1 MEKGKNG
8 QQIANE
14 SVMALD
20 AWIKERNA
28 QRDYLTYKIKGK
40 YKLNRT
46 QIAEELD
53 FAKSACYQN
62 SRIKK
67 RLEDSES
74 LWYGKTEPGTSNVNA
89 SQQAAD
95 ERAVTRSVQIVS
107 QKNTLENRVAEL
119 EVENQ
124 ELRNKLRKIDQLQ
137 ALVENGATGF
147 KV

>member
-14 SVMALD
+14 SVMALE
-20 AWIKERNA
+20 AWIKDRNA

-40 YKLNRT
+40 CKLNRT

-67 RLEDSES
+67 LLEDAEA
-74 LWYGKTEPGTSNVNA
+74 LWYGKTEPKGSNGNA

-95 ERAVTRSVQIVS
+95 ERAVTRSVQMAS
-107 QKNTLENRVAEL
+107 QKSTLENRVAEL
-119 EVENQ
+119 EVANQ
-124 ELRNKLRKIDQLQ
+124 ELRNKLKKFEQQQ
-137 ALVENGATGF
+137 ALVEGGATGF